1 MATNMKSIDLNVDLG
16 EGFPFDEGLMHFA
29 TSANVCCGEHAGS
42 RLETERTIRLLESKG
57 LRVGAHPGYPDRP
70 SAGRAAMPPEA
81 QRQYLDSIFRQL
93 RWFSTLVKPAYL
105 KPHGAFY
112 HETAVLLPENWRR
125 MAIPPRGVA
134 GFDPESAYLAR
145 FPGLQSLA
153 MLLRIYQTPLMGFP
167 GTAHE
172 IVAQRADK
180 PFFREGFVD
189 RRYDDSGQLVP
200 RTQFNAILTEEAEIR
215 AQLRDLVPRVDSL
228 CLHGD
233 TPDCLE
239 IAAIVRD
246 ELTRMGVTIS
256 A

>member
-16 EGFPFDEGLMHFA
+16 EGFPFDEDLMQFA

-42 RLETERTIRLLESKG
+42 RLETERTVRLLESKG
-57 LRVGAHPGYPDRP
+57 LRIGAHPGYPDRP
-70 SAGRAAMPPEA
+70 SAGRIPMPPEA
-81 QRQYLDSIFRQL
+81 QRQYLESVFRQL
-93 RWFSTLVKPAYL
+93 QWFSTLTNVAYV

-112 HETAVLLPENWRR
+112 HDTAVLLPENWRR

-134 GFDPESAYLAR
+134 GFDPEAAYLAR
-145 FPGLQSLA
+145 YPGLQSLA
-153 MLLRIYQTPLMGFP
+153 MLLRIYKTPLMGFP
-167 GTAHE
+167 GTAHA
-172 IVAQRADK
+172 IIAQRATQ

-189 RRYDDSGQLVP
+189 RRYDEAGQLVARSQP
-200 RTQFNAILTEEAEIR
+200 NSILTDELEVR
-215 AQLRDLVPRVDSL
+215 AQVRDLVPLVDTL

-239 IAAIVRD
+239 IAAIVQD
-246 ELTRMGVTIS
+246 ELNRMGVQIS

>member
-1 MATNMKSIDLNVDLG
+1 MATNLKPIDLNVDLG
-16 EGFPFDEGLMHFA
+16 EGFPFDEALMAFA

-42 RLETERTIRLLESKG
+42 RLETERTVRLLESKG
-57 LRVGAHPGYPDRP
+57 LRIGVHPGYPDR
-70 SAGRAAMPPEA
+70 ANLGRSPMATTD
-81 QRQYLDSIFRQL
+81 QRTYLDSIFRQVQ
-93 RWFSTLVKPAYL
+93 WFSTLAKPAYL

-112 HETAVLLPENWRR
+112 HDTAILLPENWQR

-134 GFDPESAYLAR
+134 GFDPEAAFLAR
-145 FPGLQSLA
+145 YPGLQSLT
-153 MLLRIYQTPLMGFP
+153 MLLRIHKLPLVGFP

-172 IVAQRADK
+172 VISQRGGQ
-180 PFFREGFVD
+180 PFLREGFVD
-189 RRYDDSGQLVP
+189 RRYDELGQLVP
-200 RTQFNAILTEEAEIR
+200 RSHANAVLTEEHEIR
-215 AQLRDLVPRVDSL
+215 TQLHALVPRVETL

-246 ELTRMGVTIS
+246 ELAQMGVIVS